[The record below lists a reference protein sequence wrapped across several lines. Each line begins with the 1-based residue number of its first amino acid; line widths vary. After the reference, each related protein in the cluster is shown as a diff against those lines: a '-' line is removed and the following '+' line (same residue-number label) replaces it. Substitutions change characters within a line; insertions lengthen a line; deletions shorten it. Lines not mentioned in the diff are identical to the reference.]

1 MALDFLFVRGC
12 AMALVADAMLSRTR
26 YADRSLFVALA
37 VIVLMGLGG
46 CAAKQPTK
54 TASAVPAD
62 PGQRRQTVAVFP
74 FENYAVEKPE
84 RLAFMSDWVPDS
96 ISEKLLQ
103 TGELRVVER
112 QKLVEILRE
121 QNLGASGLADPST
134 RATLGRI
141 SGAQTMIFGAFSSFG
156 DRFQMD
162 ARVVDTESGLVL
174 KTVSSQ
180 GGLKDAR
187 AVTSDLANQLVAGLG
202 LEIAREA
209 AEANLIDDVTV
220 RSVEA
225 YYQGVA
231 SEKAGDV
238 DGAIDAYQRSL
249 ELNPDDTEVRDRLKR
264 LLL

>member
-1 MALDFLFVRGC
+1 MAS
-12 AMALVADAMLSRTR
+12 MAEPMLSRTP
-26 YADRSLFVALA
+26 YADGSLFVVLLA
-37 VIVLMGLGG
+37 TTLLTGLVG
-46 CAAKQPTK
+46 CTAKQPTVK
-54 TASAVPAD
+54 VPA
-62 PGQRRQTVAVFP
+62 PAVESGQRRQTVAVFP

-84 RLAFMSDWVPDS
+84 RLAFMSDWVADS

-103 TGELRVVER
+103 TGDLRVVER

-162 ARVVDTESGLVL
+162 ARVIDTESGVVL
-174 KTVSSQ
+174 KTVSAR
-180 GGLKDAR
+180 GGLQEAR
-187 AVTSDLANQLVAGLG
+187 AVTNDLADQLVTGLG

-209 AEANLIDDVTV
+209 ADANLLDDTTV

-231 SEKAGDV
+231 AEKAGDV
-238 DGAIDAYQRSL
+238 DAAIDAYQRSL
-249 ELNPDDTEVRDRLKR
+249 ELKPDDTEVRDRLKS

>member
-1 MALDFLFVRGC
+1 MAPRFGAIFFLITLVVAGC
-12 AMALVADAMLSRTR
+12 SAKRPDASPP
-26 YADRSLFVALA
+26 LA
-37 VIVLMGLGG
+37 
-46 CAAKQPTK
+46 
-54 TASAVPAD
+54 SD
-62 PGQRRQTVAVFP
+62 PGSRRQTVAVFP

-84 RLAFMSDWVPDS
+84 RLAFMSDWVADA
-96 ISEKLLQ
+96 IAEEFLQ

-156 DRFQMD
+156 DQFQMD

-174 KTVSSQ
+174 KTVSAQ

-187 AVTSDLANQLVAGLG
+187 GVTDDLADKLVSGLG

-209 AEANLIDDVTV
+209 AAASLIDDETV

-231 SEKAGDV
+231 LEKAGNT
-238 DGAIDAYQRSL
+238 DGAIDAYQRAL
-249 ELNPDDTEVRDRLKR
+249 ELNPDDTEVREHLKR